1 MLAMPRLIELPA
13 RTRAR
18 ELVESIAKDHGY
30 LGEDVLSQMSDDVR
44 RQVEE
49 ALLKKDEMI
58 GSSVMTYEVTV
69 QATLRISKLTRDPL
83 EQVGQESL

>member
-13 RTRAR
+13 PTSAR

-30 LGEDVLSQMSDDVR
+30 LGEDVLSQIPDDAR
-44 RQVEE
+44 RRVEE

-58 GSSVMTYEVTV
+58 GSSVITYEVTT
-69 QATLRISKLTRDPL
+69 QATLRISELTCDSL

>member
-1 MLAMPRLIELPA
+1 MSPLIESL
-13 RTRAR
+13 THTEAR
-18 ELVESIAKDHGY
+18 ELVESIAKSHGY
-30 LGEDVLSQMSDDVR
+30 LGEDVLSQISDDIR

-58 GSSVMTYEVTV
+58 GSSVMTYEMTV
-69 QATLRISKLTRDPL
+69 QATLRIPELTRDPL

>member
-1 MLAMPRLIELPA
+1 MLVMPRLIESRA
-13 RTRAR
+13 HTRAR

-58 GSSVMTYEVTV
+58 GSSVMTYEMTV
-69 QATLRISKLTRDPL
+69 
-83 EQVGQESL
+83 

>member
-1 MLAMPRLIELPA
+1 MPPLIESLT
-13 RTRAR
+13 RTEAR
-18 ELVESIAKDHGY
+18 ELVESIAKSHGY
-30 LGEDVLSQMSDDVR
+30 LGEDVLSQMSDNIR

-58 GSSVMTYEVTV
+58 GSSVMTYEMTV
-69 QATLRISKLTRDPL
+69 QATLRIPELTRDPL

>member
-1 MLAMPRLIELPA
+1 MSHIVESLA

-44 RQVEE
+44 RKVEE
-49 ALLKKDEMI
+49 ALLKKDEII
-58 GSSVMTYEVTV
+58 GSSVMTYEMTV
-69 QATLRISKLTRDPL
+69 QATLRILELTRDPL
-83 EQVGQESL
+83 EQAGQESL